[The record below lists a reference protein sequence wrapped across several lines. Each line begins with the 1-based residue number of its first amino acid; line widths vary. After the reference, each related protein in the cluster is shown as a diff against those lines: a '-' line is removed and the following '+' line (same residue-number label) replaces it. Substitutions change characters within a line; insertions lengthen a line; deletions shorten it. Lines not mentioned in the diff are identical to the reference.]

1 MVDPEFWLD
10 EEITS
15 LGFEF
20 RLFYIGT
27 WNFADDYGVVENSAK
42 KLKAQVFPYDDVDCE
57 EMITKLIKLGKFVE
71 FEAEGRKWL
80 FIKKFLKYQR
90 VDKPSRNR
98 NPQAPKHIIGEDS
111 TTTQE
116 PLHDEVKLSKVKLS
130 KEKEI
135 ELPVWLNKKAWDA
148 LVQHRKE
155 IKKPLTSQAIKLIIK
170 KLESHKE
177 DHVQM
182 IKNSIENRWT
192 TIYPLKKDE
201 KRVSTFHKIAQ
212 EAEDSNQRM
221 RDKQDNENL
230 KILLEQSKKLTE
242 KMTLI

>member
-1 MVDPEFWLD
+1 MARKRMVDPEFWLD

-57 EMITKLIKLGKFVE
+57 PMITKLIKLGKFIE
-71 FEAEGRKWL
+71 FEAEGKKWL

-98 NPQAPKHIIGEDS
+98 NPETPKEILGEDS

-116 PLHDEVKLSKVKLS
+116 LLHDEVKLSKEKLS
-130 KEKEI
+130 EVKSIYTPHGEF
-135 ELPVWLNKKAWDA
+135 KKV
-148 LVQHRKE
+148 L
-155 IKKPLTSQAIKLIIK
+155 LTSEEYEKL
-170 KLESHKE
+170 KLRYGE
-177 DHVQM
+177 
-182 IKNSIENRWT
+182 KNTEILIAELDTGIASKGYKYKNHYA
-192 TIYPLKKDE
+192 TILNWARRK
-201 KRVSTFHKIAQ
+201 FQ
-212 EAEDSNQRM
+212 EH
-221 RDKQDNENL
+221 
-230 KILLEQSKKLTE
+230 QSKKQL
-242 KMTLI
+242 KGKQII